1 MGLASFKKMIQGL
14 KGVEDPLGMCVG
26 FYVLH
31 SRKNSLELK
40 RLGHCALGLCE
51 PPASGARVLDRECE
65 VRTRGLAML

>member
-1 MGLASFKKMIQGL
+1 MIQGL

-40 RLGHCALGLCE
+40 RLDGICNERGTNGLQMTDKLRE
-51 PPASGARVLDRECE
+51 PPCEWSKGGAKE
-65 VRTRGLAML
+65 V